1 MKKILVVAMADSI
14 HTARWLEQFRDTEI
28 KFMLFPSSP
37 HRRVHPRIKQMLKT
51 DSGVNLTL
59 SWGLRMFSLPLWVID
74 RFADNRLRGLLL
86 RRMLRRER
94 PEIVHAMETQ
104 GAGYVMR
111 RALRKSISR
120 PRVMLTIW
128 GSDLFWFRQFPRHKR
143 KLKETLNL
151 VDDLALEC
159 NRDVAIAHDL
169 GYKGRVI
176 PPFPIT
182 GGYDVEVLSEIASL
196 VPPSKRK
203 VILVKGHTR
212 FVGQAQIALVALQEL
227 RELLSGYEI
236 FVYSADSKARRMAR
250 HFGKDGLLHIRCY
263 RRGELTHAKLLEI
276 FAKTRIYIGISLS
289 DGISVSL
296 QEAMVCGA
304 FPIQT
309 NTSCADEWIVD
320 GKSGF
325 IVDPYNTTLIVSAL
339 RKALENDA
347 LVDAASK
354 INLATAQQ
362 RLSTSALSEAI
373 RGFYIVQTSR
383 PCLD

>member
-1 MKKILVVAMADSI
+1 MKKVLLVAMADSI
-14 HTARWLEQFRDTEI
+14 HTARWLEQFRDAEI

-37 HRRVHPRIKQMLKT
+37 HRRVHPRIDRMLEA

-59 SWGLRMFSLPLWVID
+59 SWGLRLFSLPLWLVD
-74 RFADNRLRGLLL
+74 RFVDNRLRGLLL
-86 RRMLRRER
+86 RRMLRCEQ

-111 RALRKSISR
+111 RALRKSTAK

-128 GSDLFWFRQFPRHKR
+128 GSDLFWFRQFPRHRR

-159 NRDVAIAHDL
+159 SRDVAIARDL
-169 GYKGRVI
+169 GYKGHVM

-182 GGYDVEVLSEIASL
+182 GGYDVEALSQIASA
-196 VPPSKRK
+196 VSTSKRK

-212 FVGQAQIALVALQEL
+212 FVGRADLALKALEQV
-227 RELLSGYEI
+227 RDLLDGYKI
-236 FVYSADSKARRMAR
+236 VVYSADPKARRVSR
-250 HFGKDGLLHIRCY
+250 KLSTQYSLDISLHK
-263 RRGELTHAKLLEI
+263 RGSLTHDEVINLFSQA
-276 FAKTRIYIGISLS
+276 RIYLGISLS
-289 DGISVSL
+289 DGLPNSL
-296 QEAMVCGA
+296 QEAMVLGA

-325 IVDPYNTTLIVSAL
+325 IVDPHNLASIVSAL
-339 RKALENDA
+339 RKALESDA
-347 LVDAASK
+347 LVDAAATL
-354 INLATAQQ
+354 NLATSHQ
-362 RLSTSALSEAI
+362 RLSV
-373 RGFYIVQTSR
+373 GFVSKLVQSFYN
-383 PCLD
+383 